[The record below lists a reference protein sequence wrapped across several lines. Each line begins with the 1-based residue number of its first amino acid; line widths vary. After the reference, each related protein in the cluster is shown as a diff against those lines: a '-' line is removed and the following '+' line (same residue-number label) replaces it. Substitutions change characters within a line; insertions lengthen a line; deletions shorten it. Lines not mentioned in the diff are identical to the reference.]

1 MRKYVVF
8 EELLRT
14 IAWETLS
21 QMTLRKCSK
30 EVVEETGYTGVF
42 LKTKQENK
50 MHGQTSK
57 YHLSSQK
64 KQALKLMIVVLLYIW
79 EDARVWAHWNYS
91 FDMHVSYLFSI
102 SILFSILNSPQGT
115 LSEAAMLMTWW
126 WATFIAY
133 WDSRQDFF
141 VHRGILEWLDQEFKT
156 TKMNIV
162 RQDWVTSLSLFGE
175 GNGNQLQYP
184 CLENLMDRTAW

>member
-1 MRKYVVF
+1 MVKHQN
-8 EELLRT
+8 
-14 IAWETLS
+14 I
-21 QMTLRKCSK
+21 
-30 EVVEETGYTGVF
+30 
-42 LKTKQENK
+42 
-50 MHGQTSK
+50 TSHHK
-57 YHLSSQK
+57 K
-64 KQALKLMIVVLLYIW
+64 KQTLKLMIVVLLYIW
-79 EDARVWAHWNYS
+79 EDARVWAHWNCS

-115 LSEAAMLMTWW
+115 LSEAAMLMTQW

-133 WDSRQDFF
+133 WNGRQDFF
-141 VHRGILEWLDQEFKT
+141 VHKGIFEWLDQEFKT

-162 RQDWVTSLSLFGE
+162 PHGWVTSLSLFGE